1 MKRLRDFLLL
11 FTLLMVQPLIAQE
24 KLPTFTLK
32 ENGAPTLH
40 IKETGNGIIIKEYPG
55 KIILLNFF
63 GKRCIWCM
71 REIPHLVEL
80 QKEYKDQLQV
90 IALHAQEA
98 MTLKERSALEQRLH
112 FNYPIYEYVN
122 NLDFTRY
129 IATRAN
135 WKGGLP
141 FSIIF
146 DKQGN
151 AAQIINGYTPK
162 EELEKIIKFLMKQK

>member
-1 MKRLRDFLLL
+1 MKRFTHFLFL
-11 FTLLMVQPLIAQE
+11 FSLLMVQPLIAKE
-24 KLPTFTLK
+24 NLPTFTLK

-40 IKETGNGIIIKEYPG
+40 IKETGNGILVKEYQG

-63 GKRCIWCM
+63 GKRCVWCM
-71 REIPHLVEL
+71 REIPHLIEL

-90 IALHAQEA
+90 IALHAQDA
-98 MTLKERSALEQRLH
+98 MTLKERSALEQRFH

-129 IATRAN
+129 MAARAN
-135 WKGGLP
+135 WKGSLP

-146 DKQGN
+146 DKHGN

-162 EELEKIIKFLMKQK
+162 EELEKIIDFLIKQK